1 MGIARVNK
9 DGDNPRE
16 VLSDPP
22 NIRTNP
28 VKKGASIDK
37 VLFSAPGYNAVGDKY
52 QPANFSLIRKEDRQ
66 TQITNGNEKPFKPAE
81 KTKQRPYIASY
92 EHMTDYLE
100 KQKNFRSEENP
111 REVITMPPNIKTNP
125 IKRGVVGK
133 QVHFGGT
140 IPYMEDEYDRPKLFA
155 AVEREYH
162 ESKLQ
167 EKPFSQ
173 RAKKTHTFNSDRKI
187 LEENPPIPHRTVKPR
202 TAPTCEHDRP
212 FKPTNP
218 PKKGNHATLAKFP
231 KYQEDPKK
239 PLERKMPVEGEEDKP
254 KFKNMHIMRS
264 RPTPS
269 VATNMRN
276 MKASFPSV
284 FKR

>member
-1 MGIARVNK
+1 MIFVIARVDKNSE
-9 DGDNPRE
+9 NPRD
-16 VLSDPP
+16 VVIDPP
-22 NIRTNP
+22 NIRTRP
-28 VKKGASIDK
+28 VKKGAAIDK

-52 QPANFSLIRKEDRQ
+52 QPPNFSLIRKEDRNM
-66 TQITNGNEKPFKPAE
+66 QIQSGNEKRFKHCE
-81 KTKQRPYIASY
+81 KVKQRDYTASY

-100 KQKNFRSEENP
+100 KPKNFRSEENP
-111 REVITMPPNIKTNP
+111 REVISMPPNIKTNP
-125 IKRGVVGK
+125 IKRGAVGR

-140 IPYMEDEYDRPKLFA
+140 IPYM
-155 AVEREYH
+155 EREYH

-173 RAKKTHTFNSDRKI
+173 RAKKTHTFNTDRKI

-202 TAPTCEHDRP
+202 TAPNCEHDKP
-212 FKPTNP
+212 FRPTNP
-218 PKKGNHATLAKFP
+218 PKRGSQATLAKFP

-239 PLERKMPVEGEEDKP
+239 PLERKVPLEGEEEKA